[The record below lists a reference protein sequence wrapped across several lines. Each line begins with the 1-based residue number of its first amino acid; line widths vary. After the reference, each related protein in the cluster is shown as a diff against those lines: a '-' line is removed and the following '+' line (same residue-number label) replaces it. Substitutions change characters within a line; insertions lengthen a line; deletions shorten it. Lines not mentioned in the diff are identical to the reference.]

1 MIRRALYI
9 LMYAAGYILLTA
21 KGCEPDIEPV
31 SKGAAKEEA
40 LIRRWEAAFDTA
52 SLGTGQQLALT
63 EQGLHKLE
71 DCMDYLKLI
80 GNKNLDNAFRAQA
93 RTTAGS
99 LFHKGIV
106 YIDLP
111 VSNITAAK
119 PPSLTDFFNALELS
133 PFASVTYDITNT
145 TVENP
150 LIRSTDSLYKGSV
163 KGWLLVSGISEKDSV
178 VMYQGQVTAE
188 IMAMRSPKKF
198 GNKKTR
204 HVWQV
209 FLGNIR
215 AGK

>member
-1 MIRRALYI
+1 MF
-9 LMYAAGYILLTA
+9 AAGYILLTA
-21 KGCEPDIEPV
+21 KGCEPENEPA
-31 SKGAAKEEA
+31 SKGAAKEEV

-63 EQGLHKLE
+63 EQGVHKLE
-71 DCMDYLKLI
+71 DFMDYLKLV
-80 GNKNLDNAFRAQA
+80 GNKNLDAAFRAQA
-93 RTTAGS
+93 KTTAGS
-99 LFHKGIV
+99 LFHSGLV
-106 YIDLP
+106 YIGLP

-119 PPSLTDFFNALELS
+119 PKSLPEFFTELELS
-133 PFASVTYDITNT
+133 PYSSVNYVISNATA
-145 TVENP
+145 EKP
-150 LIRSTDSLYKGSV
+150 LFRSTDTLYTGSV

-178 VMYQGQVTAE
+178 VIYQGQVNAE